1 MQISSESRVVSLC
14 FVSLCR
20 FALAKRQKQ
29 LPMRTDVQHAAEFT
43 VFGPINLC
51 FTSGLLAD
59 GRNCFKLKLNH
70 SIDSSQTS
78 HHCSHGP
85 FINTVQTCV
94 MNYQTEPMQA
104 SIRRDFSCFLRENF
118 YLNTVKNTV

>member
-1 MQISSESRVVSLC
+1 MISTESRDVSLC
-14 FVSLCR
+14 FVSLR
-20 FALAKRQKQ
+20 HSALAKRQKQ
-29 LPMRTDVQHAAEFT
+29 LPMRTDVQYAAEFT
-43 VFGPINLC
+43 VFGPITLC

-94 MNYQTEPMQA
+94 MNYQTEPTQA
-104 SIRRDFSCFLRENF
+104 SAQRDFSQFHRETEQF
-118 YLNTVKNTV
+118 FISIQ